1 MWGEGRGQKGTTDA
15 RAGKGRGHSRQGPQ
29 LTVPR
34 GGGHVGLLIIQ
45 YSARCTGHISGECMG
60 EEMNEGEGTSE
71 IMSPEGGWEVPRGC
85 DSSGSGA
92 T

>member
-1 MWGEGRGQKGTTDA
+1 MQG
-15 RAGKGRGHSRQGPQ
+15 RAGGTAVRVPQ

-45 YSARCTGHISGECMG
+45 YSARCTGHISGECIG
-60 EEMNEGEGTSE
+60 EGMNEGEGTSE
-71 IMSPEGGWEVPRGC
+71 IMSPEGGWEVPQGG